1 MSRIIEYE
9 LKELTATTI
18 TDTYSNFGSPT
29 LNPCIIYNFT
39 NTSDVEYYVSFNGID
54 DDLRIP
60 PGSTIVYD
68 TTNVLDHAD
77 SSVYL
82 LRANTQIQIKL
93 QNVLAPAT
101 YGDIYVNILTVTF
114 N

>member
-1 MSRIIEYE
+1 MSRCILYE
-9 LKELTATTI
+9 LKEITANTI
-18 TDTYSNFGSPT
+18 TNTFQNFGSVT
-29 LNPCIIYNFT
+29 QHPCIIYNFV
-39 NTSDVEYYVSFNGID
+39 NTSDTELYVSFNGID
-54 DDLRIP
+54 NDLRIP
-60 PGSTIVYD
+60 AGSTTVYD

-82 LRANTQIQIKL
+82 LRANTQLQIKL

-101 YGDIYVNILTVTF
+101 YGDVFANILTVTF